1 MPLTPRRYARLAS
14 LAALLFYCGL
24 LLASSIPVTLMPAS
38 RALFIVQRGSGFMLH
53 LVGITP
59 GIEVFSG
66 RAASRAIPHMS
77 CFRIVGE
84 GVNDVVLYDDLA
96 RCRERHVDAIR
107 DPFRIFQMSSL
118 SAAFVDLNL
127 SHGGDLTRD
136 PMRSLFLFSDYY
148 CHTADAER
156 ANVRSVRIDTVYV
169 GINLDDGTT
178 GEIEMGGQ
186 RRCDRPTW
194 KIR

>member
-1 MPLTPRRYARLAS
+1 MPPTARRYGRLAA

-24 LLASSIPVTLMPAS
+24 LLASVIPVALVPGS
-38 RALFIVQRGSGFMLH
+38 RVLHVLQAGSGFMLH
-53 LVGITP
+53 LVGVTP
-59 GIEVFSG
+59 GVEVFSG
-66 RAASRAIPHMS
+66 NATARAIPKMS

-84 GVNDVVLYDDLA
+84 GAANVVLYDDLSHCRA
-96 RCRERHVDAIR
+96 RRVDAIR

-127 SHGGDLTRD
+127 IGHGDLTRD
-136 PMRSLFLFSDYY
+136 PARSLFLFSDYY
-148 CHTADAER
+148 CHTAAAER
-156 ANVRSVRIDTVYV
+156 AQVRSVRIDTVYI
-169 GINLDDGTT
+169 GLNLDDGTT
-178 GEIEMGGQ
+178 GEVKMGGR